1 MWSVC
6 LGERLQALGETDL
19 KYSYLVTVGQ
29 DREILKY
36 KKQRPRVAGVRYQG
50 EALLKVYRSRCTK
63 NSAWSTTSSIVR

>member
-29 DREILKY
+29 DREIVKN
-36 KKQRPRVAGVRYQG
+36 KNARVLRA
-50 EALLKVYRSRCTK
+50 
-63 NSAWSTTSSIVR
+63 